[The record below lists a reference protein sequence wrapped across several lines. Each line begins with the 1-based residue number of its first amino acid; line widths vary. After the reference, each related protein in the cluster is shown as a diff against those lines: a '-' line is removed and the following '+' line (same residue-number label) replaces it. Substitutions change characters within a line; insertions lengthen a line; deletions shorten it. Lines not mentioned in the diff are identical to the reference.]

1 MPEAPIASPTLRVAI
16 LWHFH
21 QPLYVNPIRAT
32 ASLPWVRLHALKD
45 YHDMAALAVA
55 HPGLEL
61 TFNLVPSLVD
71 QLDDLANGRTADP
84 ALELASRDAGA
95 LTEEEHLAI
104 LGLFFSV
111 PYRTLIAPFPRY
123 VNLFHKR
130 GGRGS
135 DGTYRDAARRFK
147 PHDFR
152 DLIVWFHL
160 AWSGETL
167 KRHEVVRGL
176 LAKGE
181 GFTEDD
187 KAALLATQHEFLGG
201 VLPALREIA
210 RGGALEFSTSPYY
223 HPILPLLCDS
233 ESALEAAP
241 ALFVPRPPF
250 RRPADAAEQI
260 RSAVS
265 RHEAVFGVRP
275 RGVWPSEGSLS
286 EETIDILGANGVSWA
301 ASDEGILAAALAL
314 SGGGWR
320 PRPTTSDLSA
330 AWRLRD
336 SPPALFFRDRE
347 ISDLVGFT
355 YSSWRGED
363 AAADL
368 VGRLQRIR
376 DHLGS
381 GAEDAVVPIILDGE
395 NAWEHYAEN
404 GVPFLSALYRALT
417 STAGLATTSF
427 SRYLEAS
434 PAPRRL
440 ERLRA
445 GSWIRS
451 DFTTWIGHPEKNRGW
466 DLLRDARDAFER
478 RAPSI
483 DGADR
488 DMAWKCLQA
497 AEGSDWF
504 WWYGDEHSS
513 EEDSI
518 FDATF
523 RSLLAET
530 WRLLGEASPPAL
542 GEPIMGRRRAPFEP
556 PSGAVRVTLDG
567 RRSDY
572 FEWLLAGVCDR
583 ASGLGSMSPGAV
595 RIERVA
601 FGWSPGHLFIRVD
614 PSGPTAAALLDDAAI
629 VVAITSPASLRVAI
643 RRGAGG
649 EPSADVAG
657 VACALDTIVEIDVP
671 LAAVPARDGDRVAFS
686 VSLLAAAGPGERL
699 PREGE
704 ISFDAAPS
712 FDWSV

>member
-1 MPEAPIASPTLRVAI
+1 
-16 LWHFH
+16 
-21 QPLYVNPIRAT
+21 VNPIRAT

-71 QLDDLANGRTADP
+71 QLDDLAEGRTHDP
-84 ALELASRDAGA
+84 ALALAGRDAGT
-95 LTEEEHLAI
+95 LTEEERLGL

-130 GGRGS
+130 GGAGA
-135 DGTYRDAARRFK
+135 DGTYREAARRFT
-147 PHDFR
+147 PQDLR
-152 DLIVWFHL
+152 DLAVWFHL

-187 KAALLATQHEFLGG
+187 KTALLTAQHEFLRG

-210 RGGALEFSTSPYY
+210 RGGAAEFSTSPYY

-233 ESALEAAP
+233 ESALEAVP
-241 ALFVPRPPF
+241 SLEVPRPPF
-250 RRPADAAEQI
+250 RRPTDAAEQV
-260 RSAVS
+260 RSAVT

-275 RGVWPSEGSLS
+275 RGIWPSEGSLS
-286 EETIDILGANGVSWA
+286 EEAIDILGAHGISWA
-301 ASDEGILAAALAL
+301 ASDEGILASALAL

-320 PRPTTSDLSA
+320 PRPTTSHLSA

-336 SPPALFFRDRE
+336 AGPALFFRDRE

-355 YSSWRGED
+355 YSSWRGAD
-363 AAADL
+363 AASDL

-376 DHLGS
+376 DDLGPEA
-381 GAEDAVVPIILDGE
+381 GDAVVPIILDGE
-395 NAWEHYAEN
+395 NAWEHYDEN

-417 STAGLATTSF
+417 GTPGLATTSF
-427 SRYLEAS
+427 SRYLEES

-466 DLLRDARDAFER
+466 ALLRDARDAFER
-478 RAPSI
+478 RAPAI
-483 DGADR
+483 EGADR
-488 DMAWKCLQA
+488 DLAWKCLQA

-513 EEDSI
+513 QEDSI

-523 RSLLAET
+523 RSLLTET
-530 WRLLGEASPPAL
+530 WRLLGEPAPPGL
-542 GEPIMGRRRAPFEP
+542 GDPIMGRRRAAFEP
-556 PSGAVRVTLDG
+556 PSGEVRATLDG

-572 FEWLLAGVCDR
+572 FEWLLAGICEH

-595 RIERVA
+595 KLERVA
-601 FGWSPGHLFIRVD
+601 FGWSPGHLFIRLD
-614 PSGPTAAALLDDAAI
+614 PGGPSAEPLLDGAAI
-629 VVAITSPASLRVAI
+629 VVAITSPAPLTVTLT
-643 RRGAGG
+643 RGDGG
-649 EPSADVAG
+649 IPVADVAG

-671 LAAVPARDGDRVAFS
+671 FDAVPARDGDRIAFS
-686 VSLLAAAGPGERL
+686 VSLQGAAGPIERL

-704 ISFDAAPS
+704 ISFDASPS